1 VTYRIHY
8 GVLVT
13 GSEIS
18 ELPVATASFGDEMRG
33 TGTFQANVAVG
44 QCGNGSLWQATRGAF
59 TFWAAEWFDDG
70 GRRIVAGGPMFTR
83 NGDDESGITYGGSNM
98 FGMLGHRKLVD
109 QTWTDAQIST
119 NALTYSNLDLGSIIA
134 AIVQQVTAV
143 GPAQLPIVFEASR
156 AGTNTRT
163 YNGYDLLWA
172 HDKITEIGNVES
184 GTGGLG
190 GPDWMFTPRFVAG
203 DFTRVEWVLTTG
215 TAAQPWLTQTGAVV
229 VLDKG
234 AANQQNVGKVTVSED
249 AAKLATTAFA
259 GGSGQQKARVIAS
272 RSDSTLTNANYP
284 RMDVESSN
292 NSIDNTLV
300 GVYAQGELTRTSRVP
315 NTATV
320 EVRASWWWAQQG
332 GTGTTVQLLDP
343 TNPVFGPINLTS
355 RVVKWDVSDLSSEWV
370 TLTLADTLGGV

>member
-1 VTYRIHY
+1 VAYRIHY
-8 GVLVT
+8 GVLRT

-18 ELPVATASFGDEMRG
+18 ELPVSTASFGDEIRS

-44 QCGNGSLWQATRGAF
+44 QCKGGDLWQATRGAV

-70 GRRIVAGGPMFTR
+70 GRRIVAGGPLWTR
-83 NGDDESGITYGGSNM
+83 SGDDEAGITYGGSNL
-98 FGMLGHRKLVD
+98 FGLFAHRKLVD
-109 QTWTDAQIST
+109 QSWTDAQISANT
-119 NALTYSNLDLGSIIA
+119 LTYTGDLGTIIKK
-134 AIVQQVTAV
+134 IVAQVATTA
-143 GPAQLPIVFEASR
+143 PANLPLVFEADR
-156 AGTNTRT
+156 TGTNTRS

-203 DFTRVEWVLTTG
+203 DFTKIEWVLTTG
-215 TAAQPWLTQTGAVV
+215 TAAQPWLTQTGATV

-234 AANQQNVGKVTVSED
+234 AANQQNVGKVTIAED
-249 AAKLATTAFA
+249 AEKLATTAFA
-259 GGSGQQKARVIAS
+259 QGNGPQNAKVIAS
-272 RSDSTLTNANYP
+272 RTDTTLTNAGYP
-284 RMDVESSN
+284 RMDAESSN
-292 NSIDNTLV
+292 NSIDQTLV
-300 GVYAQGELTRTSRVP
+300 GEYAQGELTRSSRTP
-315 NTATV
+315 NAATV

-355 RVVKWDVSDLSSEWV
+355 RVLKWDVSDVASEWV
-370 TLTLADTLGGV
+370 TLTLADTLGGA